1 MDEAF
6 RDRTAFIRGAKDIA
20 KEVKRQAAKKV
31 GKSVDKVQDEYT
43 KRSYTRFE
51 EDDDDDYQPQ
61 DGYYRGDQQ
70 NDEEGASSDAT
81 EGHDEDDEIYEGE
94 YQGIPHADSM
104 KSEHLTESQPIASE
118 FKDFEDLEGER
129 KKDKEELA
137 QQYEMILQE
146 CGHGRFQWTLYFV
159 LGLALMADGVEVF
172 VVGFVLPSAEK
183 DMCLSDSN
191 KGMLVFAVL
200 GLIVYLGMMVGAFL
214 WGGLADKIGRRQC
227 LLICLSVN
235 SVFAFFSSFVQGYG
249 TFLFCRLFSG
259 VGIGGSIPIV
269 FSFFSEF
276 LAQEK
281 RGEHLSWLCM
291 FWMIGGIY
299 ASAMAWAIIP
309 HYGWSFQMGSA
320 YQFHSWRVFVLVC
333 AFPSVAAIAALTTMP
348 ESPRFYLEN
357 GKHDEAWMILKQ
369 VHDTNMK
376 AKGHPER
383 VFSVTHIK
391 TVKQEDELIEIQADT
406 GSWHRRWMVR
416 IMTLGHQ
423 VWTNFLQCFS
433 PEYRRTTLMM
443 MAVWFTMSFS
453 YYGLTVWFPDMIKYL
468 QNKEYASRTKVF
480 YREKVEHFTF
490 NFTLEN
496 QIHKNGE
503 YFNDKFIGLKMKSVV
518 FEDSMFEE
526 CYFEDITSS
535 NTFFKNCT
543 FISTLFYNTD
553 LFEYKFINSK
563 VINSTFLHNK
573 EGCQLD
579 FSDENN
585 AYMIYFVSFLGTLA
599 VLPGNIV
606 SALLMDKIGRLR
618 MLAGSSVM
626 SCISCFFLSFGNS
639 ESAMIALL
647 CLFGG
652 VSIAS
657 WNALDVLTVELY
669 PSDKRTTA
677 FGFLNALCKLAAVLG
692 ISIFTSFVGI
702 TKAVPILLAS
712 TALAAGSSL
721 ALKLPETR
729 GQVLQ

>member
-1 MDEAF
+1 MEEGY
-6 RDRTAFIRGAKDIA
+6 RDRSAFIRGAKDLA
-20 KEVKRQAAKKV
+20 KEVKRQAGKKV
-31 GKSVDKVQDEYT
+31 GRGIDRMSDEYS

-51 EDDDDDYQPQ
+51 EDDDDDYPVQGQ
-61 DGYYRGDQQ
+61 DGGFYRSDSRA
-70 NDEEGASSDAT
+70 NDDEGAHSDST

-94 YQGIPHADSM
+94 YQGIPRADSG
-104 KSEHLTESQPIASE
+104 KADGQLGGAPGPVGAQ
-118 FKDFEDLEGER
+118 FRDFGEQAGER
-129 KKDKEELA
+129 RKDREELA
-137 QQYEMILQE
+137 QQYETILQE

-159 LGLALMADGVEVF
+159 LGLALMADGVEIF

-183 DMCLSDSN
+183 DMCLSEPN
-191 KGMLVFAVL
+191 KGML

-214 WGGLADKIGRRQC
+214 WGGLADRIGRRQT
-227 LLICLSVN
+227 LLISLSIN
-235 SVFAFFSSFVQGYG
+235 SVFAFFSSFVQGYS
-249 TFLFCRLFSG
+249 TFLFCRLLSG

-269 FSFFSEF
+269 FSYYSEF

-333 AFPSVAAIAALTTMP
+333 AFPAVSAIGALTTMP
-348 ESPRFYLEN
+348 ESPRFFLEN

-369 VHDTNMK
+369 VHDTNMR
-376 AKGHPER
+376 AKGYPER
-383 VFSVTHIK
+383 VFSVSS
-391 TVKQEDELIEIQADT
+391 IQWQCVFW
-406 GSWHRRWMVR
+406 S
-416 IMTLGHQ
+416 IQ
-423 VWTNFLQCFS
+423 VWSNFLACFS

-443 MAVWFTMSFS
+443 MAVWFSMSFS

-468 QNKEYASRTKVF
+468 QKQEYSSRTKVF
-480 YREKVEHFTF
+480 IKEKVEHITF

-496 QIHKNGE
+496 QIHRNGE
-503 YFNDKFIGLKMKSVV
+503 YFNDKFMNLKMKSML
-518 FEDSMFEE
+518 FEDSVFEE

-553 LFEYKFINSK
+553 LFEFRFINSRL
-563 VINSTFLHNK
+563 INSTFLHNK
-573 EGCQLD
+573 EGCMLD

-618 MLAGSSVM
+618 MLAGSSM
-626 SCISCFFLSFGNS
+626 ISCISCFFLSFGSS

-652 VSIAS
+652 ISIAS

-702 TKAVPILLAS
+702 SKAVPIMFAS
-712 TALAAGSSL
+712 GALAAGSSL

>member
-1 MDEAF
+1 MEEGY
-6 RDRTAFIRGAKDIA
+6 RDRTAFIKGAKDIA
-20 KEVKRQAAKKV
+20 KVVKKQAGKKV
-31 GKSVDKVQDEYT
+31 GQ
-43 KRSYTRFE
+43 
-51 EDDDDDYQPQ
+51 EDDDDDYPVQAQ
-61 DGYYRGDQQ
+61 DGSYYRSNSRA
-70 NDEEGASSDAT
+70 NDDEGAHSDST

-94 YQGIPHADSM
+94 YQGIPRNDSVEKADRQVDGVG
-104 KSEHLTESQPIASE
+104 ESQFRDKAQY
-118 FKDFEDLEGER
+118 EGER
-129 KKDKEELA
+129 RKDQEELA
-137 QQYEMILQE
+137 QQYETILQE

-159 LGLALMADGVEVF
+159 LGLALMADGVEIF

-183 DMCLSDSN
+183 DMCLSEPN
-191 KGMLVFAVL
+191 KGML
-200 GLIVYLGMMVGAFL
+200 GLIVYLGMMVGAFV
-214 WGGLADKIGRRQC
+214 WGGLADRIGRRQT
-227 LLICLSVN
+227 LLISLSIN
-235 SVFAFFSSFVQGYG
+235 SVFAFFSSFVQGYSS
-249 TFLFCRLFSG
+249 FLFCRLLSG

-269 FSFFSEF
+269 FSYYSEF

-299 ASAMAWAIIP
+299 AAAMAWAIIP

-348 ESPRFYLEN
+348 ESPRFFLEN

-369 VHDTNMK
+369 VHDTNMR
-376 AKGHPER
+376 AKGYPER
-383 VFSVTHIK
+383 VFSVTTIK
-391 TVKQEDELIEIQADT
+391 TVKQMDELVDMGGEAT
-406 GSWHRRWMVR
+406 AWHQRWR
-416 IMTLGHQ
+416 IKLTNLFHQ
-423 VWTNFLQCFS
+423 VD
-433 PEYRRTTLMM
+433 
-443 MAVWFTMSFS
+443 

-468 QNKEYASRTKVF
+468 QKQEYSSRTKVF
-480 YREKVEHFTF
+480 IKEKVEHVTF

-496 QIHKNGE
+496 QIHRNGE
-503 YFNDKFIGLKMKSVV
+503 YFNNKFLNMKMKSMV
-518 FEDSMFEE
+518 FEDSLFEE

-553 LFEYKFINSK
+553 LFKYRLINSK
-563 VINSTFLHNK
+563 LINSTFLHNK
-573 EGCQLD
+573 EGCMLD

-618 MLAGSSVM
+618 MLAGSSVI
-626 SCISCFFLSFGNS
+626 SCVSCFFLSFGNS

-652 VSIAS
+652 ISIAS

-692 ISIFTSFVGI
+692 ISIFQSFVGI
-702 TKAVPILLAS
+702 TKAVPILFAS
-712 TALAAGSSL
+712 GALAVGSFL